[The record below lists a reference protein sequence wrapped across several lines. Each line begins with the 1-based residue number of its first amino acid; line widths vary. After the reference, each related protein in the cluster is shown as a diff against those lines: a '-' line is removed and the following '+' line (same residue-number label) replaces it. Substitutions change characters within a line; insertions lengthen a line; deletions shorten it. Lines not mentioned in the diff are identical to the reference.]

1 MSNTNNSPIP
11 SFEHCLE
18 AFKFCPKCGAQAF
31 EVNNEVSKKCTVCN
45 FVYYSNPRG
54 ATVAIILNQK
64 GEILVTKRAKN
75 PGIGMLDMPGGF
87 IDEMETAEEAVTREV
102 KEETDLEVKS
112 IKYLLSRP
120 NTYLYSEV
128 LYRTIDLFFECQ
140 VDTYEM
146 SRQESEIEELM
157 WVRPDEL
164 DLDKFAFESI
174 KSGLEYYFKTRKQES

>member
-1 MSNTNNSPIP
+1 MSNTNNSSTPTL
-11 SFEHCLE
+11 EHSLKV
-18 AFKFCPKCGAQAF
+18 FKFCPKCGAQAF
-31 EVNNEVSKKCTVCN
+31 EVNNEVSKKCTECG

-54 ATVAIILNQK
+54 ATVAIILNEK

-87 IDEMETAEEAVTREV
+87 IDERETAEEAVAREV
-102 KEETDLEVKS
+102 KEETGLEVKS

-128 LYRTIDLFFECQ
+128 LYRTIDLFFECK
-140 VDTYEM
+140 VDTFEM

-157 WVRPDEL
+157 WINPDEL
-164 DLDKFAFESI
+164 DLDKLAFDSI
-174 KSGLEYYFKTRKQES
+174 KSGLDYYFKTRKQES